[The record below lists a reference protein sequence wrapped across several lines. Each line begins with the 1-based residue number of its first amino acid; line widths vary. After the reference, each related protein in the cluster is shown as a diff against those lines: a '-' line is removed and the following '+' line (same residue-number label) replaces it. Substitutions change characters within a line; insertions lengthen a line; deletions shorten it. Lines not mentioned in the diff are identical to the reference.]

1 MHSEA
6 NGGDCMKTPVTTQRW
21 IWTFRHQPLTI
32 RLLAAAAGLLTA
44 AAAFAAPAEADP
56 NDDNFIDALNH
67 AGVDFGQPGNA
78 MSVGQSICP
87 MLAQPGG
94 NFAAAAAS
102 VSHRG
107 MSPQM
112 AQMFTTIAIQMY
124 CPQEIANIT
133 SGNLA
138 GALPGGIPGM
148 PGGGMPGGMPGGIPG
163 MPGGIPGMP
172 GGGMPGGMPGGIP
185 GMTGGVPG
193 MPGMTGGLSQIP
205 GVPGI

>member
-1 MHSEA
+1 
-6 NGGDCMKTPVTTQRW
+6 MKALARTQHW
-21 IWTFRHQPLTI
+21 IQLFRYQPLTI

-56 NDDNFIDALNH
+56 VDDNFIDALNH
-67 AGVDFGQPGNA
+67 AGIDFGQPGNA

-94 NFAAAAAS
+94 SVAAAAAS

-124 CPQEIANIT
+124 CPEEMANIAN
-133 SGNLA
+133 GNM
-138 GALPGGIPGM
+138 PGM
-148 PGGGMPGGMPGGIPG
+148 PGGVPG
-163 MPGGIPGMP
+163 MPGN
-172 GGGMPGGMPGGIP
+172 
-185 GMTGGVPG
+185 